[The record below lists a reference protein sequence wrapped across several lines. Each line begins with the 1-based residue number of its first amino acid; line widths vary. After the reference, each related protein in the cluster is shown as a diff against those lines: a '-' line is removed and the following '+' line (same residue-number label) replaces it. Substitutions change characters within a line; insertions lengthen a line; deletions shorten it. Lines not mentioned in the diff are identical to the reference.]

1 MRITTSAFNPN
12 VEDFIK
18 KRVSFN
24 SLSYQDYFIISK
36 DKKQIIKG
44 QVILG
49 EKFKKESIKNFAL
62 NMKRDARLDTEEDF
76 GELSKMRMI

>member
-1 MRITTSAFNPN
+1 
-12 VEDFIK
+12 
-18 KRVSFN
+18 
-24 SLSYQDYFIISK
+24 
-36 DKKQIIKG
+36 
-44 QVILG
+44 VILG